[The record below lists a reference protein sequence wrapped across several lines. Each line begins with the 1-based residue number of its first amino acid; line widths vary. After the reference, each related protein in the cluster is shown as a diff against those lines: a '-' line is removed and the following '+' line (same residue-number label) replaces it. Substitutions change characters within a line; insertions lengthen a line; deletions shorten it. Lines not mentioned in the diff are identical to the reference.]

1 MVMSAPQKRVW
12 IAQCLCPQRHAI
24 LAAGGEAEDHSAAE
38 EALIKPLRTQVTRMI
53 GSGTINPWCGLC
65 KAPIESWRY
74 EVGRTRFASMA
85 EAEPHLRQ
93 NEREQAVVRRAF
105 GDL

>member
-1 MVMSAPQKRVW
+1 MSHVW
-12 IAQCLCPQRHAI
+12 LAQCLCPQRHAI
-24 LAAGGEAEDHSAAE
+24 LGAAVEADYRPGAED
-38 EALIKPLRTQVTRMI
+38 ALIETLRLQVKRMI

-74 EVGRTRFASMA
+74 EINRTRFASMA
-85 EAEPHLRQ
+85 EAEPQLRQ
-93 NEREQAVVRRAF
+93 SEREQAVVRRAF